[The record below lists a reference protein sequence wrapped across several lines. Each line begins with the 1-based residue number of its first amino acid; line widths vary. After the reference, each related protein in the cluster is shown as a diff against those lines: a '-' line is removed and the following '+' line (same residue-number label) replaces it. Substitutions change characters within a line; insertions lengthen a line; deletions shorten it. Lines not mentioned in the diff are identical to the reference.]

1 MFKQI
6 IDTVN
11 IFFLADSF
19 DEDEDILEKCFAE
32 IFWYSENISS
42 ALISNIA
49 M

>member
-1 MFKQI
+1 MLTQI

-19 DEDEDILEKCFAE
+19 DDDLEKCFAE

>member
-1 MFKQI
+1 MFTHI

-19 DEDEDILEKCFAE
+19 DEDILEKCFAE
-32 IFWYSENISS
+32 IFWYSGNISS